1 MYGKM
6 IIRCCLVVR
15 TGLHIGAGNAF
26 SAIGAVDSQVVRDPL
41 TGLPMIPGSSL
52 KGKLRSLLARS
63 LSKDIQRMPD
73 FDQDDGRIKRLFGSA
88 NPVHRARLQF
98 ADCYTAPLDTAPCSS
113 PGRSR
118 PWPHRWWDCSTMSS
132 AVTCTSVTAS

>member
-88 NPVHRARLQF
+88 DPVHRARLHHF
-98 ADCYTAPLDTAPCSS
+98 RRRRLLCRGHGVCA
-113 PGRSR
+113 GRRLHLPRRLSR
-118 PWPHRWWDCSTMSS
+118 AGDGDHRHR
-132 AVTCTSVTAS
+132 

>member
-41 TGLPMIPGSSL
+41 TGLPMDPRQQPEGQAAFPSGQKSQQ
-52 KGKLRSLLARS
+52 GYPAY
-63 LSKDIQRMPD
+63 
-73 FDQDDGRIKRLFGSA
+73 
-88 NPVHRARLQF
+88 ARL
-98 ADCYTAPLDTAPCSS
+98 
-113 PGRSR
+113 
-118 PWPHRWWDCSTMSS
+118 
-132 AVTCTSVTAS
+132 

>member
-88 NPVHRARLQF
+88 DPVHRARLQF
-98 ADCYTAPLDTAPCSS
+98 ADCFVANAEEMEEYRRMLLSNAAE
-113 PGRSR
+113 
-118 PWPHRWWDCSTMSS
+118 
-132 AVTCTSVTAS
+132 

>member
-41 TGLPMIPGSSL
+41 TGLPMIPGS
-52 KGKLRSLLARS
+52 R
-63 LSKDIQRMPD
+63 
-73 FDQDDGRIKRLFGSA
+73 
-88 NPVHRARLQF
+88 
-98 ADCYTAPLDTAPCSS
+98 CY
-113 PGRSR
+113 G
-118 PWPHRWWDCSTMSS
+118 
-132 AVTCTSVTAS
+132 